1 MRFIKI
7 AFIVLLLVSFAS
19 CKDAQEPETL
29 GYVVAI
35 GIDEPQQGEEGY
47 NITIQFANPDK
58 ISGGSSESGGKG
70 GEEVSVVDEGTGTHT
85 SGHDQDPAL
94 IRLRKG

>member
-19 CKDAQEPETL
+19 CKDSQEPETL

-35 GIDEPQQGEEGY
+35 GIDESKGSEEGY

-70 GEEVSVVDEGTGTHT
+70 GEESIENITVLAPGIY
-85 SGHDQDPAL
+85 PATTVP
-94 IRLRKG
+94 